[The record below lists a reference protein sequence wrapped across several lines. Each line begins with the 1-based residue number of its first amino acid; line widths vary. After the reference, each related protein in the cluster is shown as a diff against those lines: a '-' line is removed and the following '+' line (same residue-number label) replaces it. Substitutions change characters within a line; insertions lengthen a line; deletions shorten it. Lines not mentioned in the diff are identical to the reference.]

1 MKQNITLAL
10 DARLLKAAKV
20 LAARRNASVSSLLA
34 EELAAKVLRERDYE
48 GAKSRALALLTSKL
62 PLGGEPLRREAL
74 HER

>member
-34 EELAAKVLRERDYE
+34 EELAAKVSRERDYE
-48 GAKSRALALLTSKL
+48 GARAKALALLTSKL
-62 PLGGEPLRREAL
+62 PLGGEPLLREAL